1 MAEDYYSILG
11 VPKTASTDDI
21 KRAYRDLALKYHPD
35 RNKTKEAEEKFKVIN
50 EAYAVL
56 GDPEKRKQ
64 YDAYGP
70 EQFGQRYSADD
81 IFRGFNF
88 EDIFRDLG
96 INVGFGNVGNFSS
109 SGDIFDMLFSQGF
122 GTRSRGLDEG
132 QSILYR
138 MDVSLEDVANGAEK
152 EVTLRHV
159 KKCDRCNGTGA
170 EPGSKIVKCD
180 RCNGSGYITIVRNSM
195 FGRMQTTTTC
205 DKCGGTGKR
214 YEKACRQCHGKG
226 GVVGEDKVSVKIPAG
241 VEDGMRLRLKGMGDY
256 STGVPGDLFIEV
268 HVQRHKFF
276 RREGNDIYAEVS
288 IPFYVA
294 ALGGRVDAPT
304 LRGTKSIDIQPGTQP
319 DTKIVLDGEGLKS
332 FRGGRQGD
340 EVITVNVSLPK
351 NLSRE
356 EEELMKRFRDLDSGS
371 EHKDRHW
378 FGR

>member
-1 MAEDYYSILG
+1 MAEDYYSLLG
-11 VPKTASTDDI
+11 VPKTASLDDI

-35 RNKTKEAEEKFKVIN
+35 VNKTENAEEKFKAIN

-56 GDPEKRKQ
+56 SNPEKRRQ

-70 EQFGQRYSADD
+70 EQFGQRYNAED

-96 INVGFGNVGNFSS
+96 INVGFGNFSNFSS
-109 SGDIFDMLFSQGF
+109 SNDIFDRLFSQGF
-122 GTRSRGLDEG
+122 GTRNRGIDEG

-138 MDVSLEDVANGAEK
+138 MDVSLEDVAGGAEK
-152 EVTLRHV
+152 GIMLRHV
-159 KKCDRCNGTGA
+159 KKCDRCSGIGA
-170 EPGSKIVKCD
+170 EPGSRIIKCD
-180 RCNGSGYITIVRNSM
+180 HCNGSGYMTIVRNSM

-205 DKCGGTGKR
+205 DKCGGTGKV
-214 YEKACRQCHGKG
+214 YEKQCRQCHGKG

-256 STGVPGDLFIEV
+256 SRGAPGDLFIEV
-268 HVQRHKFF
+268 HVQKHKLF

-294 ALGGRVDAPT
+294 SLGGKIDAPT
-304 LRGTKSIDIQPGTQP
+304 LHGTTSIEVHQGTQPGT
-319 DTKIVLDGEGLKS
+319 KVILGGEGLKS
-332 FRGGRQGD
+332 FRGSRQGD
-340 EVITVNVSLPK
+340 EIITVNVSLPK
-351 NLSRE
+351 NLSKE
-356 EEELMKRFRDLDSGS
+356 EEELMKKFRDLDSGS
-371 EHKDRHW
+371 EHKDRNW